1 VIACIDRDLAV
12 GLLIKDLADSR
23 WYRNAAEHLTRLAPV
38 EEIETLASLLNDKH
52 LTSDWDGKHL
62 AMNALEEIGTDEAIN
77 KIREFLE
84 NRSLWLQRPY
94 IYGLGIVADPA
105 MVEHLIY
112 LLYEPDRYIHR
123 SIEYPASE
131 EHYADE
137 AANLCSEAIDILE
150 HIGGAKVFD
159 WLHRA
164 MYWVSNVE
172 EYRSPFDK
180 IVEVLFKLDSS
191 RAFTGLEGAIHSHDP
206 LIRKRAVIALSHWN
220 ISISDCNLSI
230 LLNSIDDPEL
240 EIQLEIIAGIRSIT
254 CNNNLPDIT
263 AELRDYA
270 ILTTK
275 PILIKYA
282 NHPNLKIRDRVIH
295 LLLGSEPDERELI
308 ISLLDN
314 IDPIHN
320 KILDG
325 IRSVPIEPNDLPIL
339 LSYLN
344 HDSINLRSDVIGNLG
359 KTEDSSILPILLHL
373 IHDPELEIRE
383 AAVISIV
390 KLGIAAIFP
399 TVLELSNN
407 SELVTILINELGD
420 LSEEKPQANIFKEF
434 YKNKDATLS
443 FLETTEQKIVNNI
456 RNKTHHVNGE
466 IFALREIGDDLAIT
480 ALQEILEADDSYAD
494 VDQSI
499 PALASIG
506 TERAVSVLLSFLPDI
521 DKFYGW
527 IAIQFY
533 RLGKLGLVPQLW
545 SAAHQV
551 YSDRTAEAISR
562 IQEREGLYNPD
573 FSDRSHP
580 LFEPPRPRL
589 RQFLLGDNE

>member
-1 VIACIDRDLAV
+1 MC
-12 GLLIKDLADSR
+12 
-23 WYRNAAEHLTRLAPV
+23 
-38 EEIETLASLLNDKH
+38 
-52 LTSDWDGKHL
+52 
-62 AMNALEEIGTDEAIN
+62 
-77 KIREFLE
+77 
-84 NRSLWLQRPY
+84 
-94 IYGLGIVADPA
+94 
-105 MVEHLIY
+105 
-112 LLYEPDRYIHR
+112 
-123 SIEYPASE
+123 
-131 EHYADE
+131 
-137 AANLCSEAIDILE
+137 CEAIDVLE

-191 RAFTGLEGAIHSHDP
+191 RAFTVLEGAIHSHDP

-220 ISISDCNLSI
+220 ILISDCNLSI

-240 EIQLEIIAGIRSIT
+240 EIQLEIIAGIRSIIR
-254 CNNNLPDIT
+254 NNNLPDIT

-344 HDSINLRSDVIGNLG
+344 HDSINLQSDVIRNLG

-480 ALQEILEADDSYAD
+480 VLQEILEADDSYAD

-506 TERAVSVLLSFLPDI
+506 TERAVSVLLSFLPDL

-545 SAAHQV
+545 SAAHHF
-551 YSDRTAEAISR
+551 YSERSSETISR
-562 IQEREGLYNPD
+562 IPEREGLYNPD
-573 FSDRSHP
+573 FSDRSYP
-580 LFEPPRPRL
+580 LFEPSYPRL
-589 RQFLLGDNE
+589 RQFLLGDSN